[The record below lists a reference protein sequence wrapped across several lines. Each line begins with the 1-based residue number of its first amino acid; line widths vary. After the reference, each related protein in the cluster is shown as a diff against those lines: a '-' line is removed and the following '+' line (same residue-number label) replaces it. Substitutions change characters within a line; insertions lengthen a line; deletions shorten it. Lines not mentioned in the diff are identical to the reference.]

1 MRYSAKVLIGLLL
14 IQAGFVSA
22 QAKAYKV
29 FLLEDAGNDQW
40 CSYITESR
48 WKAKVHELGAM
59 TVATLSYSNDHLTQI
74 DVTETDETGDWTVY
88 DRYFLDGH
96 GQLVKLSR
104 LLNVLPG
111 DRSVSQTF
119 SISNGKATRTAS
131 SEKRLS
137 TGKAV
142 TSPAAEWLP
151 DLPIKT
157 GTSMFPFSPLLGNP
171 GLRKSQ
177 KSCVGDCHSACPCCR
192 TSCKRAL
199 GTDDT
204 QAKAVE

>member
-1 MRYSAKVLIGLLL
+1 
-14 IQAGFVSA
+14 
-22 QAKAYKV
+22 
-29 FLLEDAGNDQW
+29 
-40 CSYITESR
+40 
-48 WKAKVHELGAM
+48 M
-59 TVATLSYSNDHLTQI
+59 TAATLLYWNDHLTQI
-74 DVTETDETGDWTVY
+74 DVTETDETSDWTAY
-88 DRYFLDGH
+88 DSYFLDGH

-104 LLNVLPG
+104 LLSVLPS

-142 TSPAAEWLP
+142 TSPAADWLT

-157 GTSMFPFSPLLGNP
+157 GTSMFQLSPLLGSP

-177 KSCVGDCHSACPCCR
+177 KSCVEV
-192 TSCKRAL
+192 RA
-199 GTDDT
+199 T
-204 QAKAVE
+204 A